1 METCGSTSMK
11 AVSIATERAAIPD
24 FLQLTKPRITL
35 LVVATTLVG
44 FYLGSPNEVPFW
56 LLFNTLIGTALT
68 AAGASALN
76 MAMEWEPDSKMRRT
90 EKRPIPSGKISVFH
104 SAVFGTILCFT
115 GSLYLLILV
124 NPLTSGLSALTA
136 LLYLFAYTP
145 LKRRTSLCTVV
156 GAIPGAIPPMMG
168 WTAIRNSIDFEAWWL
183 FAILFIWQLP
193 HFLSIAWLYREDY
206 ARGGFPMLPVID
218 QDGRATSR
226 HILVETLALLC
237 ITLTPLTLGVF
248 HQVYFI
254 GALVLGVVFFYMG
267 LNLARTKSL
276 GSARRLLLTSVVYL
290 PCLLIL
296 MMLAKL

>member
-1 METCGSTSMK
+1 MGSSGATNMK
-11 AVSIATERAAIPD
+11 AISVASRSAVVPD
-24 FLQLTKPRITL
+24 FLQLTKPRITI

-44 FYLGSPNEVPFW
+44 FYLGSSNPVPIW
-56 LLFNTLIGTALT
+56 LLLNTLLGTALT

-76 MAMEWEPDSKMRRT
+76 MAMEWEPDSRMKRT
-90 EKRPIPSGKISVFH
+90 EKRPIPAGRISVLH
-104 SAVFGTILCFT
+104 SALFGSILCLI
-115 GSLYLLILV
+115 GSLYLLLVV
-124 NPLTSGLSALTA
+124 NPLTSALSALTA

-145 LKRRTSLCTVV
+145 LKKRTSLCTVV

-168 WTAIRNSIDFEAWWL
+168 WTAVRNSMDFEAWWL
-183 FAILFIWQLP
+183 FAILFVWQLP

-218 QDGRATSR
+218 QDGHITSR

-237 ITLTPLTLGVF
+237 ITLTPLSLGVF
-248 HQVYFI
+248 HQAYFV
-254 GALVLGVVFFYMG
+254 GALLLGSGFFYMG

-276 GSARRLLLTSVVYL
+276 GSARRLLLTSVFYL

-296 MMLAKL
+296 MMLAKI